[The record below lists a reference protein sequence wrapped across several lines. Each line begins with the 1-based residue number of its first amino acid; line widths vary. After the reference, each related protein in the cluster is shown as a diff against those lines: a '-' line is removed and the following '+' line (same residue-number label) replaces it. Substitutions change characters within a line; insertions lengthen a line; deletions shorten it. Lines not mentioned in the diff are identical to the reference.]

1 MYSFDKFIFNVEV
14 KINYSKW
21 IVFKNLQWFLTQL
34 VSLIAIM
41 ESQFYK
47 TFIGESKWI
56 SKWETWSL

>member
-1 MYSFDKFIFNVEV
+1 MYSFDKSIFNVEV

-47 TFIGESKWI
+47 TFIGESK
-56 SKWETWSL
+56 